1 MEDRLMKRWGTL
13 EQPSSTGGG
22 SGQLPNSLQRPVIDP
37 WDMDTRQQR
46 QPVVREFYDEDDEGF
61 EIMELDDNNED
72 EDDGDWDDAEW
83 EEEDGTPLK
92 KDARM
97 MITHLISPKPV
108 GGSGS
113 SSSSS
118 SSTGRRGSLDQPS
131 ASLPIQPSYFFN
143 PNKQVNSEN
152 TMAMS
157 SPASSKELNSK
168 SESSSN
174 GVATTTTAPSN
185 KTKRVQP
192 PAAQPLVD
200 INGDELLLTL
210 QEAKRR
216 FESTSSDEAVEAMTD
231 AEEAPLV
238 AYQQSSQLTWNS
250 IGITSELLLQNL
262 NAMYCSNPLV
272 VQQKTIPHVL
282 TGSDVLVGMYTG
294 SGKTLSF
301 LTPLIQ
307 RLLWQED
314 EDAGLSVL
322 IVAPGRELA
331 SQIVSVA
338 RKLLEGTP
346 HKVQLAIGGT
356 TFGRNLEQIRKQ
368 KPNILV
374 GTPGRIAELVVGKPG
389 EK

>member
-1 MEDRLMKRWGTL
+1 MEERLMKRWGTL
-13 EQPSSTGGG
+13 EQPPPTGG
-22 SGQLPNSLQRPVIDP
+22 SSSSRRGQPGVSPNNLQRPVVDP
-37 WDMDTRQQR
+37 WAMDTTQQR
-46 QPVVREFYDEDDEGF
+46 PMVREFYDEDDEGF
-61 EIMELDDNNED
+61 EIMELNEDD
-72 EDDGDWDDAEW
+72 EDDDGEWDDAEW

-92 KDARM
+92 KDPRM
-97 MITHLISPKPV
+97 KITHLISPKPA

-113 SSSSS
+113 L
-118 SSTGRRGSLDQPS
+118 TGRRGSLEQQSDSSPT
-131 ASLPIQPSYFFN
+131 QPSYFFN
-143 PNKQVNSEN
+143 PNKQAITEN
-152 TMAMS
+152 TMATS
-157 SPASSKELNSK
+157 SVASSKEQNFK
-168 SESSSN
+168 SEALSP
-174 GVATTTTAPSN
+174 GVATTTTPSS
-185 KTKRVQP
+185 KIKRVQP
-192 PAAQPLVD
+192 PAAQPLVGAD
-200 INGDELLLTL
+200 GDELLLTL

-216 FESTSSDEAVEAMTD
+216 FESTSTDEAVEAMTD
-231 AEEAPLV
+231 EDEAPLV
-238 AYQQSSQLTWNS
+238 AYQQSAQLSWNN
-250 IGITSELLLQNL
+250 IGITSELLLKNL

-314 EDAGLSVL
+314 EDTGLTAI

-368 KPNILV
+368 KPSILV